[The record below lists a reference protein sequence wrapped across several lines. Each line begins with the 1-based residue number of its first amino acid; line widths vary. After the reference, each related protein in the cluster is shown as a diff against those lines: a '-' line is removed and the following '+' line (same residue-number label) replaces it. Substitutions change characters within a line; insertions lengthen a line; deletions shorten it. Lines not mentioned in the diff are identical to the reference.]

1 MKVNFPFSKINEDLK
16 KIFRVLS
23 LAASILFQKYKIRN
37 GKLLCNSEVLFQL
50 DPDNTFELRFNF
62 SALVSISNKDI
73 LITGFMQYN

>member
-23 LAASILFQKYKIRN
+23 LAASTLFQKYNIRN